1 MLNLKQL
8 YLILEDFLLLH
19 PEVNS
24 VTRLSVKDYIGNRSK
39 IYTNANI
46 HFVSSSNGAKYITH
60 TFLISI
66 SDRLTP
72 TSDNEVEI
80 QSNVLQIAED
90 LFTFLADSYDY
101 TFNKNVNI
109 QTFTESDGDRTAGI
123 FFQLNIQVLRS
134 QNKCILP
141 TDEIITTEKTFP
153 YDFPIELN

>member
-8 YLILEDFLLLH
+8 YLILEDLLFLH
-19 PEVNS
+19 PEINS
-24 VTRLSVKDYIGNRSK
+24 VTRLAVKDYIGNRQK

-60 TFLISI
+60 TFLVSI

-72 TSDNEVEI
+72 TSDNETEI

-101 TFNKNVNI
+101 TFSKNVNI
-109 QTFTESDGDRTAGI
+109 QTFTEADGDRTAGI

-141 TDEIITTEKTFP
+141 TETLFP
-153 YDFPIELN
+153 FPQSFPIDFI

>member
-19 PEVNS
+19 PEINS
-24 VTRLSVKDYIGNRSK
+24 VTRLAVKDYIGNRQK

-60 TFLISI
+60 TFLVSI

-72 TSDNEVEI
+72 TSDNETEI
-80 QSNVLQIAED
+80 MSNVLQISED

-109 QTFTESDGDRTAGI
+109 QSFTESDGDRTAGI

-141 TDEIITTEKTFP
+141 TETLFPFPQTFP
-153 YDFPIELN
+153 IDFI